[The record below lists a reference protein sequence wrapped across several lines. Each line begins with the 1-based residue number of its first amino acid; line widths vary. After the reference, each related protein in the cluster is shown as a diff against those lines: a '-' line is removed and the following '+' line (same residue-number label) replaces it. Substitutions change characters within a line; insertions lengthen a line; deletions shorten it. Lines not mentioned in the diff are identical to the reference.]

1 MSPLAGRTIKSSR
14 ITCQA
19 GSLSL
24 PMFSTVSRNLLPV
37 AADAEHCGQRD
48 RSGLSV
54 NAHPQHRPVQD
65 EAGRAVA
72 GGVTPAP
79 GLQDGPTIRRVR
91 LKTPL
96 PTAQHQTRSAR
107 PDCARPMSLSA
118 SWAPAI
124 GAPTLRIR
132 RAWRHSQL
140 AAGLGAG
147 RSPPAGRSPISR
159 RHRRPR
165 RCPEERTSP
174 ATISASGLR
183 SAPTR
188 NSPAMPRLRSRSP
201 ASIGSNQ
208 PSIRGGWSLNA
219 CRSSSGYLGI
229 GFRGPDLS
237 TDYV

>member
-54 NAHPQHRPVQD
+54 NAHPHHRPVQD

-132 RAWRHSQL
+132 RAWRSGAVLCHARVAHSQL

-188 NSPAMPRLRSRSP
+188 NSSAMPRLRSRSP
-201 ASIGSNQ
+201 ASIGSNH
-208 PSIRGGWSLNA
+208 PPYAAAGR
-219 CRSSSGYLGI
+219 
-229 GFRGPDLS
+229 
-237 TDYV
+237 

>member
-54 NAHPQHRPVQD
+54 HAHPHHRPVQD

-91 LKTPL
+91 LTTPL

-107 PDCARPMSLSA
+107 PDCARHMSLSA

-124 GAPTLRIR
+124 GAPTLRI
-132 RAWRHSQL
+132 
-140 AAGLGAG
+140 AARGAAARYCATRG
-147 RSPPAGRSPISR
+147 CSILSLQPGSWQVRSPPAGRSPISR

-174 ATISASGLR
+174 ATISRLR
-183 SAPTR
+183 TSLSAYSRIRRRCRGSAPAARPQLGRT
-188 NSPAMPRLRSRSP
+188 
-201 ASIGSNQ
+201 
-208 PSIRGGWSLNA
+208 SLPYA
-219 CRSSSGYLGI
+219 AAGR
-229 GFRGPDLS
+229 
-237 TDYV
+237 